1 MKCIKEWKRGY
12 IPYAKDLTMKICNGL
27 RPKIPFYAPKL
38 ITRGVGMLEENKY
51 SKIVIQIKKAE
62 EFRQIKITLQ
72 LQLLLI
78 IKNIDFLIIQNFKA

>member
-38 ITRGVGMLEENKY
+38 ITRGKNKY